1 MAEAAGDAAHEEA
14 TARAAQ
20 AAVRHWRPPAPRW
33 AAFVVWRRNALVWR
47 RLMLSSLLMHFGEPL
62 LYLLGLGFGLGR
74 FIGEM
79 EGIGYFAFL
88 ASGLI
93 AASGMMSS
101 SYEGIYSA
109 YTRMVPQKTYDG
121 MLATPVEVDDIVAG
135 EMLWCATKS
144 CISGGAILL
153 VAALLGAVAGAEA
166 LLCVPI
172 LFLVGLAFAGPALAV
187 SAVAPSYE
195 FFSYYFTL
203 VVTPMFI
210 LCGVF
215 YPIGSFPE
223 AVQYVVLAL
232 PLTHAVA
239 LTRPLATGAP
249 VEAPLVHLL
258 VLAGFAAG
266 GFYAAV
272 ALVRRRFIV

>member
-1 MAEAAGDAAHEEA
+1 MRPG
-14 TARAAQ
+14 TQ
-20 AAVRHWRPPAPRW
+20 SLRHWRLPAPRLL
-33 AAFVVWRRNALVWR
+33 AFAVWRRNALVWR
-47 RLMLSSLLMHFGEPL
+47 RLMLSNLVMHFGEPL
-62 LYLLGLGFGLGR
+62 LYLLGLGYGLGR

-79 EGIGYFAFL
+79 NGVGYFAFL
-88 ASGLI
+88 ASGMV

-121 MLATPVEVDDIVAG
+121 MLATPVEVDDVVAG

-144 CISGGAILL
+144 CISGTAILL
-153 VAALLGAVAGAEA
+153 VAALLGAVATAHA

-172 LFLVGLAFAGPALAV
+172 LLLVGLAFAGPALAV
-187 SAVAPSYE
+187 SALSPSYD

-203 VVTPMFI
+203 VITPMFI

-215 YPIGSFPE
+215 YPIDSLPE
-223 AVQYVVLAL
+223 IAQSAVLAL

-239 LTRPLATGAP
+239 LMRPLATGAP
-249 VEAPLVHLL
+249 VEHPLTHLA
-258 VLAGFAAG
+258 VLAGFAAA

>member
-1 MAEAAGDAAHEEA
+1 MRGEAGSA
-14 TARAAQ
+14 
-20 AAVRHWRPPAPRW
+20 RHWRPPAPRPP
-33 AAFVVWRRNALVWR
+33 AFAVWRRNALVWR

-79 EGIGYFAFL
+79 DGIDYFAFL

-135 EMLWCATKS
+135 EMLWCATKC
-144 CISGGAILL
+144 CISGTAILV
-153 VAALLGAVAGAEA
+153 VAALLGAITTAHA
-166 LLCVPI
+166 LLCVPV
-172 LFLVGLAFAGPALAV
+172 LLLVGLAFAGPALAV
-187 SAVAPSYE
+187 SAVSPSYD

-203 VVTPMFI
+203 VITPMFV

-215 YPIGSFPE
+215 YPVDSLPE
-223 AVQYVVLAL
+223 IAQSAVLAL

-239 LTRPLATGAP
+239 LVRPLATGAP
-249 VEAPLVHLL
+249 VESPLVHLA
-258 VLAGFAAG
+258 VLAGFAAA